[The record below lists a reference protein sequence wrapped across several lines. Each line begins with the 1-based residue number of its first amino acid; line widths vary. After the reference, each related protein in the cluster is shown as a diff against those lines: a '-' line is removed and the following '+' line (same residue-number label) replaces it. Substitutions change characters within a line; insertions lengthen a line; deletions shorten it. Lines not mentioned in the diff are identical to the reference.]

1 MALVSVN
8 DVLAHAYRC
17 GYAVGAFNVV
27 GLEFLNGILEVAEK
41 TRSPVIISI
50 AEVHFKYVNMEEI
63 APAIRHMAQEA
74 SVPVVLHLDHGE
86 SVETVVRAIRS
97 GFSSVMFDGSKLPFE
112 ENLEKTA
119 LVSKI
124 AHAVN
129 VSVEAELGRVV
140 GAEGGRATE
149 VPREEYFTDPDQAKD
164 FVQRTEIDALAISI
178 GNAHGLYKGTPKLD
192 FDRLIA
198 IRDKVN
204 MPLVLHGG
212 SGISDEDFRKAARLG
227 ISKINFF
234 TEMSRQAT
242 ERVKKAL
249 AEDPS
254 IIGLQD
260 LLLEAKKAISTVV
273 EKQMRVFGSVG
284 VCSERNDLCPECLAC
299 PVGTGSPERST
310 GDHGELIGRIT
321 EEVIRVLRNR

>member
-1 MALVSVN
+1 VALVSVN

-17 GYAVGAFNVV
+17 GYAVGAFNVI
-27 GLEFLNGILEVAEK
+27 GLEFLNGILEAAEAK
-41 TRSPVIISI
+41 RSPVIVSV

-63 APAIRHMAQEA
+63 APAIRHIAQEA
-74 SVPVVLHLDHGE
+74 SVPVVFHLDHGE

-112 ENLEKTA
+112 ENVEKTA
-119 LVSKI
+119 LVAKI

-129 VSVEAELGRVV
+129 VSVEGELGRVV

-149 VPREEYFTDPDQAKD
+149 IPREEYFTDPDEAEE
-164 FVQRTEIDALAISI
+164 FVRRTGVDALAISI

-192 FDRLIA
+192 FDRLVA
-198 IRDKVN
+198 IRERVN
-204 MPLVLHGG
+204 IPLVLHGG
-212 SGISDEDFRKAARLG
+212 SGIPDEDFRKAARLG

-242 ERVKKAL
+242 ERVKRTL

-260 LLLEAKKAISTVV
+260 LLLEAKKAIKAVV
-273 EKQMRVFGSVG
+273 ERQIEVFGSAG
-284 VCSERNDLCPECLAC
+284 VCSTRNDLCPECLAC
-299 PVGTGSPERST
+299 PVGTGSAVKPA
-310 GDHGELIGRIT
+310 GDHEELVRTIT
-321 EEVIRVLRNR
+321 EEVIRILRNR